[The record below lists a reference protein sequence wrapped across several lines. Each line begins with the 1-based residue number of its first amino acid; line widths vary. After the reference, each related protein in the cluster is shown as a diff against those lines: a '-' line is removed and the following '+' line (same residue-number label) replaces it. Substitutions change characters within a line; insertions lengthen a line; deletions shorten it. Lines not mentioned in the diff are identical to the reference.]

1 MSETV
6 IRSRY
11 SERIKFTVPSGSEMA
26 NDYQIRI
33 DENGHKKLFKTG
45 EHNQYNEIQKYADE
59 VDIGLILKRYEAG
72 ETEVLERIKAQYA
85 DLTKA
90 PKSLKEAQDKIIQIK
105 SEFYQLPIEKRKE
118 FDNSPEKYVQEYGN
132 KRWQNVMFKELY
144 EKEVKQISVEQE
156 EKNKAAEK
164 KGEVNE

>member
-1 MSETV
+1 MSEV
-6 IRSRY
+6 NIRSRY
-11 SERIKFTVPSGSEMA
+11 SERIKLTVPHGSEMA

-33 DENGHKKLFKTG
+33 DENGHKRLFKTG
-45 EHNQYNEIQKYADE
+45 EHNQYNEIQKYTDE

-72 ETEVLERIKAQYA
+72 DTEVLERIKAQYA

-105 SEFYQLPIEKRKE
+105 SEFYQLPVEKRKE

-132 KRWQNVMFKELY
+132 KRWQAIVFKELY
-144 EKEVKQISVEQE
+144 E
-156 EKNKAAEK
+156 AEK
-164 KGEVNE
+164 KKPENIPVKKEEENIKEGVKNE